1 MQTVFPSNDISPGSE
16 IYLSLWAPI
25 TQLIR
30 FNQVLYSLQINVM
43 EEKYYSRK
51 GKDTKM
57 LQEEQDT
64 WIILVC

>member
-1 MQTVFPSNDISPGSE
+1 MSSYNS
-16 IYLSLWAPI
+16 
-25 TQLIR
+25 QLIR

-64 WIILVC
+64 WIILVY